1 MQTNLDSY
9 LKKAEKYS
17 FLKKVNTKESAIQ
30 TLKRLRD
37 LKRKMNELNNKE
49 QSHDE
54 WFAPRQLA
62 EKNEPLITEED
73 DIEKFQQR
81 HSTKGSDKIEF
92 GDLQVESDK
101 NQVSPREISS
111 DTLIN
116 TSINPA
122 NLKLGFQIEAE
133 IEELV

>member
-81 HSTKGSDKIEF
+81 HSPKENDKNAF
-92 GDLQVESDK
+92 GDLQSEKRINHVP
-101 NQVSPREISS
+101 PRKISS
-111 DTLIN
+111 ENLIN
-116 TSINPA
+116 TSINTA
-122 NLKLGFQIEAE
+122 NLKLGVQIEAE
-133 IEELV
+133 VEESV